1 LIAIVIAKPLELKI
15 FESEIETELVQMQQ
29 ENYKKQD
36 DLVRSR
42 YTIQIDTTK
51 SEILALKSESDTKTI
66 ERDRLVYARNP
77 LGCGTLT
84 KALLCF
90 W

>member
-1 LIAIVIAKPLELKI
+1 
-15 FESEIETELVQMQQ
+15 MQQ

-66 ERDRLVYARNP
+66 ERDRLVYEGNP
-77 LGCGTLT
+77 VGCGTLT